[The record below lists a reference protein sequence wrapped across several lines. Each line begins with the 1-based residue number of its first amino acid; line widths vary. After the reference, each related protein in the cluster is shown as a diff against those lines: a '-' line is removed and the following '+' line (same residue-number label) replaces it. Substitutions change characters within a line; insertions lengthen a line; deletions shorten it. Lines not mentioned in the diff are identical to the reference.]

1 MKSSPHQNL
10 SDAVDRILSY
20 SLGSNL
26 LRRVPWLHR
35 PANDGPSWNVDW
47 PWMTLLAGAVLT
59 SFILYRESYL
69 SLCRLNLWSV
79 GFIILATPIAYHVKK
94 SILGILRED
103 VFPTM
108 SDASCQRAA
117 DRMQNHYSSTRI
129 WKWTAFISASWTS
142 VAAPALAYDLH
153 RQSQFA
159 VGPLFLWLIS
169 FTVLISAAKT
179 GCNCTFYYAVCAGCV
194 DEDLDG
200 FPFAPAE
207 SPLVCGME
215 RIGNWLIGF
224 MTFTALYLASI
235 LLWIRPFP
243 YFVLV
248 TTTICLLASLGLG
261 LVVYTRVSSRLAD
274 LISHRRQRSLRE
286 LQARLA
292 LTMHGERDSFESA
305 HDLFNSMLNQRL
317 SIGVWKA
324 VRGGWPILIQIV
336 TLAVAI
342 WGSWPKS
349 DSPKPAEIPSK
360 TVTSSSSIPAEATDQ
375 RP

>member
-1 MKSSPHQNL
+1 MKNPTSVSSQDAESPSHKNL
-10 SDAVDRILSY
+10 SHAVDGILSY

-26 LRRVPWLHR
+26 LRPAPWLHR
-35 PANDGPSWNVDW
+35 FADDGPSWNVDW
-47 PWMTLLAGAVLT
+47 PWMTFLAGAVLA
-59 SFILYRESYL
+59 SFIFYRESYL
-69 SLCRLNLWSV
+69 SLCLLNLWSV
-79 GFIILATPIAYHVKK
+79 GFITLATPIAYHVKK
-94 SILGILRED
+94 SIVGILRDD

-117 DRMQNHYSSTRI
+117 DWMQDHYSSTRI
-129 WKWTAFISASWTS
+129 WKWTALISASWTS

-153 RQSQFA
+153 QRSQFA
-159 VGPLFLWLIS
+159 VGPLFLWLVS

-179 GCNCTFYYAVCAGCV
+179 GCNCTFYYAICAGCI
-194 DEDLDG
+194 DEDLDT

-207 SPLVCGME
+207 SPLVRGME

-235 LLWIRPFP
+235 LLWIRPFR

-248 TTTICLLASLGLG
+248 TTTICFLASLGLG

-274 LISHRRQRSLRE
+274 LIFHRRQRSLGE

-292 LTMHGERDSFESA
+292 KTMDGDRDSFESA
-305 HDLFNSMLNQRL
+305 HDLFNSMLNQRPNIGL
-317 SIGVWKA
+317 SKT
-324 VRGGWPILIQIV
+324 VRGAWPILIQIV

-342 WGSWPKS
+342 WGVLRTK
-349 DSPKPAEIPSK
+349 
-360 TVTSSSSIPAEATDQ
+360 
-375 RP
+375 